1 MITEVSLLKRNGW
14 FMAVYFCGSVRLCST
29 FFLGKAFIKVSFYR
43 RKTNDSCVKSCS
55 FDWSI
60 SYIGDFNN
68 PQNLLRKAYN
78 KTALWIPYSQ
88 K

>member
-1 MITEVSLLKRNGW
+1 
-14 FMAVYFCGSVRLCST
+14 MAVYFCGCVRLCST
-29 FFLGKAFIKVSFYR
+29 FFLGKAFYKSFFIEEKQTIR
-43 RKTNDSCVKSCS
+43 VLSLVL
-55 FDWSI
+55 SI
-60 SYIGDFNN
+60 GLFSYIGDFNN

>member
-1 MITEVSLLKRNGW
+1 
-14 FMAVYFCGSVRLCST
+14 MAVYFCGCVRLCST
-29 FFLGKAFIKVSFYR
+29 FFLGKAFYKVSFIEEKQTIR
-43 RKTNDSCVKSCS
+43 VLSLVL
-55 FDWSI
+55 SI
-60 SYIGDFNN
+60 GLFSYIGDFNN